1 MKKKYFL
8 LLALLITTIGYSQNN
23 DFNDGA
29 AGNSNWSD
37 ADNWSLIA
45 PVAANTV
52 RFGLVGESFVNSLFT
67 VLKVQTTFA
76 TPTGTVNISGA
87 STLTIDATTNA
98 VQGIENVSANDVAL
112 TFNGNVTINNSAG
125 VSISNT
131 LMRNQN
137 GSGNTIVFASGS
149 ILTLTTPLETRS
161 GSNNNFSFNGAI
173 AGSNAL
179 RFNSSTIS
187 TFGSTSDNTG
197 RTGDFVYV
205 GANASVVVNTADNN
219 VFMPSGQKIQIN
231 ATGGSIE
238 LNGENVYQGNITLG
252 STYTFTMDIDNN
264 QNNMG
269 SIILSGT
276 GTLNLDIDAGVTE
289 IAFADNSGS
298 AWNTATVNITGFKD
312 GVIRFG
318 TDSSGLTSGQLSQIT
333 VDDGSNGLAL
343 DSNGYLYSY
352 DTSWTGTSGSDWST
366 SGNWS
371 DGVPTSDQDVF
382 IDDVANAP
390 IIDGSTDVT
399 LGDLIIAEADGLTIS
414 SGGSLIVSGASTGN
428 ITYNR
433 NLGTTNWYMVSSPVI
448 GQGIVDFYTTESPA
462 LGSGTGDA
470 QNVAIAPYDNSQAT
484 AADRWTYYTEG
495 QVDGV
500 GGDDTTDTFTSGT
513 GYTVKMQASGD
524 IAFTGTMPVD
534 NFTTLSLTDN
544 SGGSGNAFNLMG
556 NPYPS
561 YIASDN
567 TANATN
573 NILTVNSG
581 LLTEQTI
588 WIWDQSFN
596 SGVGRYETRNNTSGF
611 HIAPGQAFFVSAS
624 GASSTFAIN
633 ENMQSHQS
641 DTFLRSENT
650 RPEINITLSNGSE
663 VSDSNILYIDGT
675 TTGFDNGYDSSIFGG
690 VSNPFAIYTHA
701 VANGTGK
708 NLGIQ
713 SLPNNNF
720 ENMVIPVGVKAT
732 NGTEIIIAAT
742 AANLPAG
749 INVYLEDKDDSSFTL
764 LDGSS
769 NFTTTL
775 TSNLNGIGRFYIHTT
790 SEALSIDDL
799 NLDNISI
806 YTYSNN
812 NLRVVGVQSGNAQ
825 IKIYNILG
833 KQVLSTSFE
842 GSGVN
847 DITLPNVR
855 TGVYIIQL
863 ETENGTL
870 NKKVIFE

>member
-312 GVIRFG
+312 GVLRFG

-333 VDDGSNGLAL
+333 VDDGSIGLAL

-352 DTSWTGTSGSDWST
+352 NTTWTGATDSDWAT
-366 SGNWS
+366 AGNWS
-371 DGVPTSDQDVF
+371 DGVPGPTDNVYIPNVTNQPTAA
-382 IDDVANAP
+382 ANVTINKAFLES
-390 IIDGSTDVT
+390 GSS
-399 LGDLIIAEADGLTIS
+399 LIAERS
-414 SGGSLIVSGASTGN
+414 FTGN
-428 ITYNR
+428 ITYKR
-433 NLGTTNWYMVSSPVI
+433 TLGTNNWYLVSSPVSGETI
-448 GQGIVDFYTTESPA
+448 EDMISNHTFDTGTVNPA
-462 LGSGTGDA
+462 NLGF
-470 QNVAIAPYDNSQAT
+470 APYDNSQAVV
-484 AADRWTYYTEG
+484 ADRWDYQIASSTGSLTP
-495 QVDGV
+495 
-500 GGDDTTDTFTSGT
+500 GG
-513 GYTVKMQASGD
+513 GYSVKLASPGD
-524 IAFTGTMPVD
+524 ISFTGTMEVADVAVSIPD
-534 NFTTLSLTDN
+534 GTG
-544 SGGSGNAFNLMG
+544 SGGNAYNLVG

-561 YIASDN
+561 FLA
-567 TANATN
+567 ANLNADGTN
-573 NILTVNSG
+573 NILTINTAS
-581 LLTEQTI
+581 LTENTL
-588 WIWDQSFN
+588 WFWDQSAN
-596 SGVGRYETRNNTSGF
+596 SGTGGYEQINQASASRF
-611 HIAPGQAFFVSAS
+611 IAPTQGFFVSSS
-624 GASSTFAIN
+624 GPNLLNFT
-633 ENMQSHQS
+633 EDMQSHQGTDS
-641 DTFLRSENT
+641 FQRTTTT
-650 RPEINITLSNGSE
+650 RPEINLVMSVGS
-663 VSDSNILYIDGT
+663 STRDADIFYIDGT

-690 VSNPFAIYTHA
+690 VVNELAIYTQA
-701 VANGTGK
+701 VANGTGR

-713 SLPNNNF
+713 SLPDNDY
-720 ENMVIPVGVKAT
+720 ENMVIPVGINAVS
-732 NGTEIIIAAT
+732 GSEITISAVSL
-742 AANLPAG
+742 NLPAG
-749 INVYLEDKDDSSFTL
+749 INVYLEDKDGNTFTL

-870 NKKVIFE
+870 NKKVIIE